1 MRHRRRGRQLGRTSP
16 HRKAMMRNM
25 ASSLFLTE
33 RSELANE
40 IHGNTPRVRRRI
52 VTTIQK
58 AKEVRS
64 IVEKCITL
72 ARKVQPC
79 YDQAAALLPEN
90 LQGDNFDK
98 QSSAYKTWRQSP
110 DWQEWAEARA
120 PIVNAQRKA
129 LQMLGNREAVDI
141 LFNDIA
147 PALIEENA
155 ERVSGFTR
163 ILKIAKP
170 RLGDNGTQA
179 ILEIVGESNN
189 RDTSGSA
196 APQAPVIE
204 DEQDAEDLAVE
215 DTSEET
221 ADEGGE
227 EGSEETGDDEIEA
240 EASDDTEQEDNE
252 ESEVAEASDEAEE
265 AEADAEATDDA
276 QDAEEVSEASE
287 EENEEE

>member
-147 PALIEENA
+147 PALLEEDS

-189 RDTSGSA
+189 RDTSGTT

-204 DEQDAEDLAVE
+204 DEQDAEDITDE
-215 DTSEET
+215 DAS
-221 ADEGGE
+221 DEDA
-227 EGSEETGDDEIEA
+227 EETGDEEIEA
-240 EASDDTEQEDNE
+240 EASSDAEQEDND
-252 ESEVAEASDEAEE
+252 ESEVAEASEEAEE

-276 QDAEEVSEASE
+276 PDAEEVSEASE
-287 EENEEE
+287 EENGEE

>member
-58 AKEVRS
+58 AKEGRS

-120 PIVNAQRKA
+120 PIVKAQRKS

-147 PALIEENA
+147 PALI
-155 ERVSGFTR
+155 
-163 ILKIAKP
+163 
-170 RLGDNGTQA
+170 
-179 ILEIVGESNN
+179 
-189 RDTSGSA
+189 
-196 APQAPVIE
+196 
-204 DEQDAEDLAVE
+204 
-215 DTSEET
+215 
-221 ADEGGE
+221 
-227 EGSEETGDDEIEA
+227 
-240 EASDDTEQEDNE
+240 
-252 ESEVAEASDEAEE
+252 
-265 AEADAEATDDA
+265 
-276 QDAEEVSEASE
+276 
-287 EENEEE
+287 

>member
-1 MRHRRRGRQLGRTSP
+1 
-16 HRKAMMRNM
+16 M

-40 IHGNTPRVRRRI
+40 IHGNTPRIRRRI

-79 YDQAAALLPEN
+79 YEQAAELLPAS
-90 LQGDNFDK
+90 LQGDGFDK
-98 QSSAYKTWRQSP
+98 SGDAYKTWRKSNE
-110 DWQEWAEARA
+110 WQQWAEARA

-147 PALIEENA
+147 PALIEESP

-189 RDTSGSA
+189 RDTSGST
-196 APQAPVIE
+196 APQAPV
-204 DEQDAEDLAVE
+204 VE
-215 DTSEET
+215 DDDSQEDSSVAE
-221 ADEGGE
+221 AAQDGGE
-227 EGSEETGDDEIEA
+227 ESA
-240 EASDDTEQEDNE
+240 EDSSDDSAETEGSDEDSADQEATEEATEEEATEDEAADSDDAKQDSPE
-252 ESEVAEASDEAEE
+252 ESEVAEASDDAEE
-265 AEADAEATDDA
+265 AEAEAEATDDA
-276 QDAEEVSEASE
+276 E
-287 EENEEE
+287 EEEAGEETE